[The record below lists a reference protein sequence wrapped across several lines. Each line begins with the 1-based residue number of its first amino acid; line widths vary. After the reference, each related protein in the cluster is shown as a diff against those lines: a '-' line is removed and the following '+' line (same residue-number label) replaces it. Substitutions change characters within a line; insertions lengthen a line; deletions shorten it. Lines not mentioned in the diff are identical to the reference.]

1 MTVGTRAQR
10 GPLHSVEAMLTAP
23 AIETTNLRK
32 SYKGRTVVDGVNL
45 RIEPGTTFGILGPNG
60 AGKTTTVEMIGG
72 LRRPESGSISVAGL
86 HPVRDRARLRGVLG
100 MQLQSATLH
109 DALTARELVNLFRSF
124 YPDPRGTGETLE
136 MVDLTARAGTRFQKL
151 SGGQQ
156 QRLSVA
162 LALVGRP
169 RVVILDEITTGL
181 DPGARRRI
189 WATLE
194 NLRSEGITILLVSH
208 AMDEVE
214 RLCDRVALLRDGS
227 VLAEDTPRGLTES
240 AGAANLEDAFVE
252 LTGHTLHE
260 GEDE

>member
-1 MTVGTRAQR
+1 MR
-10 GPLHSVEAMLTAP
+10 SEP

-32 SYKGRTVVDGVNL
+32 AYKGRMVVDGVNL
-45 RIEPGTTFGILGPNG
+45 RVEQGATFGVLGPNG

-72 LRRPESGSISVAGL
+72 LRTPDSGSVSVLGL
-86 HPVRDRARLRGVLG
+86 HPVRDRAHLRQILG

-109 DALTARELVNLFRSF
+109 DSLTVRELVNLYRSF
-124 YPDPRGTGETLE
+124 YPDPRSTSETLE
-136 MVDLTARAGTRFQKL
+136 LVQLAERAATRFDKL

-169 RVVILDEITTGL
+169 EVVILDEITTGL
-181 DPGARRRI
+181 DPSARRRI

-194 NLRSEGITILLVSH
+194 NLRAEGITILLVSH

-214 RLCDRVALLRDGS
+214 RLCDRVALLRDGR
-227 VLAEDTPRGLTES
+227 VLAEDTPRGLTET
-240 AGAANLEDAFVE
+240 AGVATLEDAFVQ
-252 LTGHTLHE
+252 LTGADIDE
-260 GEDE
+260 GDDAA

>member
-1 MTVGTRAQR
+1 
-10 GPLHSVEAMLTAP
+10 MLRTP

-45 RIEPGTTFGILGPNG
+45 RIEPGTTYGILGPNG

-72 LRRPESGSISVAGL
+72 LRTPDSGSVAVLGL
-86 HPVRDRARLRGVLG
+86 HPIRDRAHLRQILG
-100 MQLQSATLH
+100 MQLQSAMMHDTL
-109 DALTARELVNLFRSF
+109 TVRELVNLYRSF
-124 YPDPRGTGETLE
+124 YPDPRSTDQTL
-136 MVDLTARAGTRFQKL
+136 DLVRLTERADTRFDKL

-169 RVVILDEITTGL
+169 QVVILDEITTGL

-194 NLRSEGITILLVSH
+194 NLRAEGITILLVSH

-214 RLCDRVALLRDGS
+214 RLCDRVALLHEGRIL
-227 VLAEDTPRGLTES
+227 VEDTPRGLTET
-240 AGAANLEDAFVE
+240 AGAANLEDAFVK
-252 LTGHTLHE
+252 LTGTELDE
-260 GEDE
+260 GDDAA